1 MLNVFRTISL
11 LEGLSYLLILSV
23 TLGLISRE
31 YVFFFGMGHGIL
43 FVLYLLFSLIV
54 SSKEG
59 WSVTGWLMLFL
70 ASLVPFAFIPV
81 ETYLRKT
88 DKPCI
93 QNIEPAL

>member
-1 MLNVFRTISL
+1 MLNAFRTISL

-31 YVFFFGMGHGIL
+31 YVFFLGMGHGVL
-43 FVLYLLFSLIV
+43 FILYLLFSLIV
-54 SSKEG
+54 SNKKG
-59 WSVTGWLMLFL
+59 WSVAGWLLLFL

-81 ETYLRKT
+81 EIVLRRA

-93 QNIEPAL
+93 QDAMPAL